1 MVIKVKNNGE
11 WVKIPYLSSDNNPV
25 IPEAPLD
32 GKQYARQNGEWTV
45 VNIPEVDFTEI
56 NKKISQNTAA
66 IAANTTAIQSKVDK
80 VDGFGLSSNDYTF
93 QEKTKLA
100 GLNNYTLPTA
110 SDTVKGG
117 IKVGTG
123 LTMNGEV
130 LSATGG
136 GMADSVEWDNVL
148 SKPKFATVATSGAY
162 NDLTGRPNLATVATS
177 GSYTDLS
184 NKPTIPTVD
193 VTKSYVDTQLATKAN
208 ASNVYTKAEVDSKVS
223 SVYRVKG
230 SVASYANLPTVDV
243 TKSYV
248 DTQLATK
255 ANASNVY
262 TKAEVD
268 SKVSSVYRVKGSV
281 ASYANLP
288 TVDVTIG
295 DVYNVNDTGANYVAT
310 STTPTWD
317 KLSET
322 VDLSGYATTAA
333 MNSALGN
340 KVDKVSGKVLSTNDY
355 TTAEKNKLAGVAAN
369 ANNYS
374 LPAATSSVLG
384 GVKTSTGITNSS
396 GTISVTYG
404 TAAGTACQGNDSR
417 LSNSRPASDV
427 SAWAKASTKPTY
439 TWTEI
444 TSKPSWIGSSK
455 PTYTASEV
463 GALASGGTAVNAS
476 KVANSFIFKVAGGST
491 EGTNLYTFNG
501 SAAKTI
507 NVVAGSNVTLTP
519 TAGQLSISAKDTT
532 YAVATTSV
540 NGLMSSAMV
549 TKLNGI
555 ATNANN
561 YSLPIATGSVLGG
574 VKTGSNITNSSGTI
588 SLSSGNVTNALGY
601 TPVKNESGVAS
612 IRVMTQSA
620 YDALSSKS
628 ATTLYII
635 TG

>member
-1 MVIKVKNNGE
+1 MVIKVKYNGE
-11 WVKIPYLSSDNNPV
+11 WVKIPYLSSDHGQELV
-25 IPEAPLD
+25 EEAPKD
-32 GKQYARQNGEWTV
+32 GSQYARQNGVWSV
-45 VNIPEVDFTEI
+45 VNIPEVDFTDVY
-56 NKKISQNTAA
+56 NA
-66 IAANTTAIQSKVDK
+66 IDTKVDK
-80 VDGFGLSSNDYTF
+80 VEG
-93 QEKTKLA
+93 
-100 GLNNYTLPTA
+100 
-110 SDTVKGG
+110 KG
-117 IKVGTG
+117 
-123 LTMNGEV
+123 
-130 LSATGG
+130 
-136 GMADSVEWDNVL
+136 
-148 SKPKFATVATSGAY
+148 
-162 NDLTGRPNLATVATS
+162 
-177 GSYTDLS
+177 
-184 NKPTIPTVD
+184 
-193 VTKSYVDTQLATKAN
+193 
-208 ASNVYTKAEVDSKVS
+208 
-223 SVYRVKG
+223 
-230 SVASYANLPTVDV
+230 
-243 TKSYV
+243 
-248 DTQLATK
+248 
-255 ANASNVY
+255 
-262 TKAEVD
+262 
-268 SKVSSVYRVKGSV
+268 
-281 ASYANLP
+281 
-288 TVDVTIG
+288 
-295 DVYNVNDTGANYVAT
+295 
-310 STTPTWD
+310 
-317 KLSET
+317 
-322 VDLSGYATTAA
+322 
-333 MNSALGN
+333 
-340 KVDKVSGKVLSTNDY
+340 LSTNDY
-355 TTAEKNKLAGVAAN
+355 VTADKTKVTNINEVVEAATKNITATGISITLDKRNLVTNVVENIELNLPASTTALAGLMLPADKIKLNGIATG

-374 LPAATSSVLG
+374 LPVATASVLG

-463 GALASGGTAVNAS
+463 GALASGGTTVNAS

-519 TAGQLSISAKDTT
+519 TSGQLSISAKDTT
-532 YAVATTSV
+532 YSVATTSA

-561 YSLPIATGSVLGG
+561 YSLPTATSSVLGG

-588 SLSSGNVTNALGY
+588 SLSSSNVTSALGY

-620 YDALSSKS
+620 YDSLSSKS

>member
-1 MVIKVKNNGE
+1 MVIKVKYNGE
-11 WVKIPYLSSDNNPV
+11 WVKIPYLSSGHGQELV
-25 IPEAPLD
+25 EEAPKD
-32 GKQYARQNGEWTV
+32 NKQYARQDGTWTV
-45 VNIPEVDFTEI
+45 VNIPEVDFTEVYE
-56 NKKISQNTAA
+56 A
-66 IAANTTAIQSKVDK
+66 IDTKVDK
-80 VDGFGLSSNDYTF
+80 VDGKGLSTNDYITADKTKVTNVN
-93 QEKTKLA
+93 EVIETAARSVTATGISITLDKRNLVTNAVENIKLDLPASTTALAGLMLPSDKTKLNGIAA
-100 GLNNYTLPTA
+100 GAEVNVNADWNATKGDALILNKPTL
-110 SDTVKGG
+110 S
-117 IKVGTG
+117 
-123 LTMNGEV
+123 
-130 LSATGG
+130 
-136 GMADSVEWDNVL
+136 
-148 SKPKFATVATSGAY
+148 
-162 NDLTGRPNLATVATS
+162 TVATS
-177 GSYTDLS
+177 GSYNDLTS
-184 NKPTIPTVD
+184 KPTI
-193 VTKSYVDTQLATKAN
+193 
-208 ASNVYTKAEVDSKVS
+208 
-223 SVYRVKG
+223 
-230 SVASYANLPTVDV
+230 PTVDV

-295 DVYNVNDTGANYVAT
+295 DVYNVSDTGANYVAI

-340 KVDKVSGKVLSTNDY
+340 KVDKVSGKSLSTNDY
-355 TTAEKNKLAGVAAN
+355 TTAEKNKLAGIAAS

-439 TWTEI
+439 AWTEI

-532 YAVATTSV
+532 YAVATTSA

-549 TKLNGI
+549 TKLNGV

-561 YSLPIATGSVLGG
+561 YSLPTATGSVLGG

-588 SLSSGNVTNALGY
+588 SLSSGNVTSALGY

>member
-11 WVKIPYLSSDNNPV
+11 WVKIPYLSSDNNPI

-32 GKQYARQNGEWTV
+32 GKQYARQSGEWTV
-45 VNIPEVDFTEI
+45 ANIPEVDFTEI

-80 VDGFGLSSNDYTF
+80 VDGFGLSSNDYTS

-100 GLNNYTLPTA
+100 GLSNYTLPTA

-148 SKPKFATVATSGAY
+148 SKPEFATVATSGAY
-162 NDLTGRPNLATVATS
+162 NDLTGRPSLATVATS
-177 GSYTDLS
+177 GSYADLS
-184 NKPTIPTVD
+184 NKPTI
-193 VTKSYVDTQLATKAN
+193 
-208 ASNVYTKAEVDSKVS
+208 
-223 SVYRVKG
+223 
-230 SVASYANLPTVDV
+230 PTVDV

-340 KVDKVSGKVLSTNDY
+340 KVDKVSGKALSTNDY
-355 TTAEKNKLAGVAAN
+355 TTAEKNKLAGIAAS

-532 YAVATTSV
+532 YAVATTSA

-549 TKLNGI
+549 TKLNGV

-561 YSLPIATGSVLGG
+561 YSLPTATSSVLGG

-612 IRVMTQSA
+612 ISVMTQSA

>member
-11 WVKIPYLSSDNNPV
+11 WVKIPYLSSDNNPI

-32 GKQYARQNGEWTV
+32 GKHYARQSGEWTV

-56 NKKISQNTAA
+56 DQKISQNTAA
-66 IAANTTAIQSKVDK
+66 IASNTTAIQSKVDK
-80 VDGFGLSSNDYTF
+80 VDGFGLSSNDFTS

-100 GLNNYTLPTA
+100 GLSNYTLPTA

-117 IKVGTG
+117 IKVGSG

-148 SKPKFATVATSGAY
+148 SKPEFATVATSGAY
-162 NDLTGRPNLATVATS
+162 NDLSGKPSLSTVATS
-177 GSYTDLS
+177 GSYNDLS

-208 ASNVYTKAEVDSKVS
+208 A
-223 SVYRVKG
+223 
-230 SVASYANLPTVDV
+230 
-243 TKSYV
+243 
-248 DTQLATK
+248 
-255 ANASNVY
+255 
-262 TKAEVD
+262 
-268 SKVSSVYRVKGSV
+268 
-281 ASYANLP
+281 
-288 TVDVTIG
+288 
-295 DVYNVNDTGANYVAT
+295 
-310 STTPTWD
+310 
-317 KLSET
+317 
-322 VDLSGYATTAA
+322 
-333 MNSALGN
+333 MNTALGN
-340 KVDKVSGKVLSTNDY
+340 KVDKVSGKGLSTNDY
-355 TTAEKNKLAGVAAN
+355 TTAEKDKLAGIATG

-374 LPAATSSVLG
+374 LPVATASVLG

-396 GTISVTYG
+396 GTISVAYG
-404 TAAGTACQGNDSR
+404 SAAGTACQGNDSR

-476 KVANSFIFKVAGGST
+476 KVANSFIFKVAGGNT

-519 TAGQLSISAKDTT
+519 TSGQLSISAKDTT
-532 YAVATTSV
+532 YGIASASA
-540 NGLMSSAMV
+540 NGLMSSTVYNNLNTQLYVYGYFGQSQAPDYYTIDYKFINPITGEIKHNNKIELRFADTTYSGIMSPV
-549 TKLNGI
+549 DKRKLD
-555 ATNANN
+555 
-561 YSLPIATGSVLGG
+561 SCPTGSG
-574 VKTGSNITNSSGTI
+574 ITEI
-588 SLSSGNVTNALGY
+588 R
-601 TPVKNESGVAS
+601 S
-612 IRVMTQSA
+612 ITQSE
-620 YDALSSKS
+620 YDALSTKV

>member
-11 WVKIPYLSSDNNPV
+11 WVKIPYLSSDNNPI

-32 GKQYARQNGEWTV
+32 GKQYARQSGEWTV

-56 NKKISQNTAA
+56 NQKISQNTAA

-80 VDGFGLSSNDYTF
+80 VDGFGLSSNDYTS

-100 GLNNYTLPTA
+100 GLSNYTLPTA

-148 SKPKFATVATSGAY
+148 GKPKFATVATSGAY
-162 NDLTGRPNLATVATS
+162 NDLSGKPSLSTVATS
-177 GSYTDLS
+177 GSYNDLS

-208 ASNVYTKAEVDSKVS
+208 ASNVYTKSEVDSKVS

-230 SVASYANLPTVDV
+230 SVASYANLPT
-243 TKSYV
+243 T
-248 DTQLATK
+248 
-255 ANASNVY
+255 NVQ
-262 TKAEVD
+262 
-268 SKVSSVYRVKGSV
+268 
-281 ASYANLP
+281 
-288 TVDVTIG
+288 
-295 DVYNVNDTGANYVAT
+295 
-310 STTPTWD
+310 
-317 KLSET
+317 SET

-333 MNSALGN
+333 MNTALGN
-340 KVDKVSGKVLSTNDY
+340 KVDKVSGKGLSTNDY
-355 TTAEKNKLAGVAAN
+355 TTAEKDKLAGIATG

-374 LPAATSSVLG
+374 LPVATASVLG

-396 GTISVTYG
+396 GTISVAYG
-404 TAAGTACQGNDSR
+404 SAAGTACQGNDSR

-444 TSKPSWIGSSK
+444 TSKPSWIGTSK

-501 SAAKTI
+501 STAKTI

-519 TAGQLSISAKDTT
+519 TSGQLSISAKDTT
-532 YAVATTSV
+532 YSVATTSA

-561 YSLPIATGSVLGG
+561 YSLPTATGSVLGG

-588 SLSSGNVTNALGY
+588 SLSSSNVTSALGY

-620 YDALSSKS
+620 YDSLSSKS

>member
-66 IAANTTAIQSKVDK
+66 ISANTTAIQSKVDK
-80 VDGFGLSSNDYTF
+80 VDGFGLSSNDYTS

-162 NDLTGRPNLATVATS
+162 NDLSGKPSLSTVATS
-177 GSYTDLS
+177 GSYNDLS

-208 ASNVYTKAEVDSKVS
+208 ASNVYTKSEVDSKVS
-223 SVYRVKG
+223 SVYRV
-230 SVASYANLPTVDV
+230 
-243 TKSYV
+243 
-248 DTQLATK
+248 
-255 ANASNVY
+255 
-262 TKAEVD
+262 
-268 SKVSSVYRVKGSV
+268 
-281 ASYANLP
+281 
-288 TVDVTIG
+288 IG

-404 TAAGTACQGNDSR
+404 TAADTACQGNDSR

-519 TAGQLSISAKDTT
+519 TSGQLSISAKDTT
-532 YAVATTSV
+532 YAVATTSA

-561 YSLPIATGSVLGG
+561 YSLPTATGSVLGG

-588 SLSSGNVTNALGY
+588 SLSSGNVTSALGY

>member
-66 IAANTTAIQSKVDK
+66 ISANTTVIQSKVDK
-80 VDGFGLSSNDYTF
+80 VDGFGLSSNDYTS

-100 GLNNYTLPTA
+100 GLSNYTLPTA

-148 SKPKFATVATSGAY
+148 SKPKFATVATSG
-162 NDLTGRPNLATVATS
+162 
-177 GSYTDLS
+177 SYTDLS
-184 NKPTIPTVD
+184 NKPTI
-193 VTKSYVDTQLATKAN
+193 
-208 ASNVYTKAEVDSKVS
+208 
-223 SVYRVKG
+223 
-230 SVASYANLPTVDV
+230 PTVDV

-355 TTAEKNKLAGVAAN
+355 TTAEKNKLAGVAAS

-439 TWTEI
+439 AWTEI

-532 YAVATTSV
+532 YAVATTSA

-549 TKLNGI
+549 TKLNGV

-561 YSLPIATGSVLGG
+561 YSLPTATGSVLGG

-588 SLSSGNVTNALGY
+588 SLSSGNVTSALGY

>member
-1 MVIKVKNNGE
+1 MVIKVKYNGE
-11 WVKIPYLSSDNNPV
+11 WVKIPYLSSDHGRELV
-25 IPEAPLD
+25 EEAPKD
-32 GKQYARQNGEWTV
+32 GKQYARQNGVWSV
-45 VNIPEVDFTEI
+45 VNIPEVDFTDVY
-56 NKKISQNTAA
+56 NA
-66 IAANTTAIQSKVDK
+66 IDTKVDK
-80 VDGFGLSSNDYTF
+80 VEGKGLSTNDYVTADKTKVTNIN
-93 QEKTKLA
+93 EVVEAATKNITATDISITLDKRNLVTNAVENIELNLPASTTALAGLMLPSDKTKLNGIAA
-100 GLNNYTLPTA
+100 GAEVNVNADWNATEGDAQILNKPT
-110 SDTVKGG
+110 
-117 IKVGTG
+117 
-123 LTMNGEV
+123 
-130 LSATGG
+130 
-136 GMADSVEWDNVL
+136 
-148 SKPKFATVATSGAY
+148 
-162 NDLTGRPNLATVATS
+162 LATVATS
-177 GSYTDLS
+177 GSYSDLT

-193 VTKSYVDTQLATKAN
+193 VNKKYVDDKLATKAN

-230 SVASYANLPTVDV
+230 SVASY
-243 TKSYV
+243 
-248 DTQLATK
+248 
-255 ANASNVY
+255 
-262 TKAEVD
+262 
-268 SKVSSVYRVKGSV
+268 SS
-281 ASYANLP
+281 LP

-532 YAVATTSV
+532 YAVATTSA

-561 YSLPIATGSVLGG
+561 YSLPTATSSVLGG

-588 SLSSGNVTNALGY
+588 SLSSGNVTSALGY

>member
-66 IAANTTAIQSKVDK
+66 ISANTTAIQSKVDK
-80 VDGFGLSSNDYTF
+80 VDGFGLSSNDYTS

-100 GLNNYTLPTA
+100 GLSNYTLPTA

-148 SKPKFATVATSGAY
+148 SKPEFATVATSGAY
-162 NDLTGRPNLATVATS
+162 NDLTGKPNLATVATS

-223 SVYRVKG
+223 SVYRV
-230 SVASYANLPTVDV
+230 
-243 TKSYV
+243 
-248 DTQLATK
+248 
-255 ANASNVY
+255 
-262 TKAEVD
+262 
-268 SKVSSVYRVKGSV
+268 
-281 ASYANLP
+281 
-288 TVDVTIG
+288 IG

-532 YAVATTSV
+532 YAVATTSA

-561 YSLPIATGSVLGG
+561 YSLPTATSSVLGG

-588 SLSSGNVTNALGY
+588 SLSSGNVTSALGY

>member
-66 IAANTTAIQSKVDK
+66 ISANTTAIQSKVDK
-80 VDGFGLSSNDYTF
+80 IDGFGLSSNDYTS

-100 GLNNYTLPTA
+100 GLSNYTLPTA

-223 SVYRVKG
+223 SVYRV
-230 SVASYANLPTVDV
+230 
-243 TKSYV
+243 
-248 DTQLATK
+248 
-255 ANASNVY
+255 
-262 TKAEVD
+262 
-268 SKVSSVYRVKGSV
+268 
-281 ASYANLP
+281 
-288 TVDVTIG
+288 IG

-322 VDLSGYATTAA
+322 VNLSGYATTAA

-340 KVDKVSGKVLSTNDY
+340 KVDKVSGKSLSTNDY
-355 TTAEKNKLAGVAAN
+355 TTAEKNKLAGIAAS

-532 YAVATTSV
+532 YAVATTSA

-549 TKLNGI
+549 TKLNGV

-561 YSLPIATGSVLGG
+561 YSLPTATSSVLGG

-612 IRVMTQSA
+612 ISVMTQSA

>member
-11 WVKIPYLSSDNNPV
+11 WVKIPYLSSDNNPI

-45 VNIPEVDFTEI
+45 VNIP
-56 NKKISQNTAA
+56 
-66 IAANTTAIQSKVDK
+66 K
-80 VDGFGLSSNDYTF
+80 VDGFGLSSNDYTS

-100 GLNNYTLPTA
+100 GLSNYTLPTA

-117 IKVGTG
+117 IKVGSG

-148 SKPKFATVATSGAY
+148 SKPEFATVATSGAY
-162 NDLTGRPNLATVATS
+162 DDLTGKPSLAKVATS
-177 GSYTDLS
+177 GSYVDLS

-230 SVASYANLPTVDV
+230 SVASY
-243 TKSYV
+243 
-248 DTQLATK
+248 
-255 ANASNVY
+255 
-262 TKAEVD
+262 
-268 SKVSSVYRVKGSV
+268 SS
-281 ASYANLP
+281 LP

-322 VDLSGYATTAA
+322 YATTAA

-340 KVDKVSGKVLSTNDY
+340 KVDKVSGKSLSTNDY
-355 TTAEKNKLAGVAAN
+355 TTAEKKKLAGIAAS

-444 TSKPSWIGSSK
+444 TNKPSWIGSSK

-519 TAGQLSISAKDTT
+519 TSGQLSISAKDTT
-532 YAVATTSV
+532 YSVATTSA

-561 YSLPIATGSVLGG
+561 YSLPTATGSVLGG

-588 SLSSGNVTNALGY
+588 SLSSGNVTSALGY

>member
-11 WVKIPYLSSDNNPV
+11 WVKIPYLSSDNNPI

-32 GKQYARQNGEWTV
+32 GKQYARQSGEWTV

-56 NKKISQNTAA
+56 DQKISQNTAA
-66 IAANTTAIQSKVDK
+66 IASNTTAIQSKVDK
-80 VDGFGLSSNDYTF
+80 VDGFGLSSNDFTS

-100 GLNNYTLPTA
+100 GLSNYTLPTA

-117 IKVGTG
+117 IKVGSG

-148 SKPKFATVATSGAY
+148 SKPEFATVATSGAY
-162 NDLTGRPNLATVATS
+162 NDLSGKPSLSTVATS
-177 GSYTDLS
+177 GSYNDLS

-208 ASNVYTKAEVDSKVS
+208 ASNVYTKSEVDSKVS

-230 SVASYANLPTVDV
+230 SVASYANLPT
-243 TKSYV
+243 T
-248 DTQLATK
+248 
-255 ANASNVY
+255 NVQ
-262 TKAEVD
+262 
-268 SKVSSVYRVKGSV
+268 
-281 ASYANLP
+281 
-288 TVDVTIG
+288 IG
-295 DVYNVNDTGANYVAT
+295 DVYNVTDTGANYVAT
-310 STTPTWD
+310 ATTPTWD

-333 MNSALGN
+333 MNTALGN
-340 KVDKVSGKVLSTNDY
+340 KVDKVSGKGLSTNDY
-355 TTAEKNKLAGVAAN
+355 TTAEKDKLAGIATG

-374 LPAATSSVLG
+374 LPVATASVLG

-396 GTISVTYG
+396 GTISVAYG

-439 TWTEI
+439 AWTEI

-519 TAGQLSISAKDTT
+519 TSGQLSISAKDTT
-532 YAVATTSV
+532 YGIASASA
-540 NGLMSSAMV
+540 NGLMSSTVYNNLNTQLYVCGYFGQSQAPDYYTIDYKFINPITGEIKYNNKIELRFADTTYSGIMSPV
-549 TKLNGI
+549 DKRKLD
-555 ATNANN
+555 
-561 YSLPIATGSVLGG
+561 SCPTGSG
-574 VKTGSNITNSSGTI
+574 ITEI
-588 SLSSGNVTNALGY
+588 R
-601 TPVKNESGVAS
+601 S
-612 IRVMTQSA
+612 ITQSE
-620 YDALSSKS
+620 YDALSTKV

>member
-1 MVIKVKNNGE
+1 MVIKVKYNGE
-11 WVKIPYLSSDNNPV
+11 WVKIPYLSDV
-25 IPEAPLD
+25 HGEELVTEAPKD
-32 GKQYARQNGEWTV
+32 DKQYARQNGVWTV
-45 VNIPEVDFTEI
+45 VNIPEVDFTDI
-56 NKKISQNTAA
+56 YTALD
-66 IAANTTAIQSKVDK
+66 TKVDK
-80 VDGFGLSSNDYTF
+80 VEGKGLSTEDYLTLDKTKVNNLN
-93 QEKTKLA
+93 EVLENAVLNTTATGSTITLDKRNLVTNVVENIELNLPASTTALAGLMLPSDKTKLNGIAA
-100 GLNNYTLPTA
+100 GAEVNVNADWNAESGDAQILNKPT
-110 SDTVKGG
+110 
-117 IKVGTG
+117 
-123 LTMNGEV
+123 
-130 LSATGG
+130 
-136 GMADSVEWDNVL
+136 
-148 SKPKFATVATSGAY
+148 
-162 NDLTGRPNLATVATS
+162 LATVATS
-177 GSYTDLS
+177 GSYADLS

-243 TKSYV
+243 TIS
-248 DTQLATK
+248 
-255 ANASNVY
+255 
-262 TKAEVD
+262 
-268 SKVSSVYRVKGSV
+268 
-281 ASYANLP
+281 
-288 TVDVTIG
+288 
-295 DVYNVNDTGANYVAT
+295 DVYNVSDTGANYVAT

-340 KVDKVSGKVLSTNDY
+340 KVDKVSGKSLSTNDY
-355 TTAEKNKLAGVAAN
+355 TTAEKNKLAGIAAS

-519 TAGQLSISAKDTT
+519 TSGQLSISAKDTT
-532 YAVATTSV
+532 YAVATTSA

-549 TKLNGI
+549 TKLNGV

-561 YSLPIATGSVLGG
+561 YSLPTATGSVLGG

-588 SLSSGNVTNALGY
+588 SLSSSNVTSALGY

-620 YDALSSKS
+620 YDSLSSKS

>member
-11 WVKIPYLSSDNNPV
+11 WVKIPYLSSNNNPI

-32 GKQYARQNGEWTV
+32 GKQYARQSGEWTV

-66 IAANTTAIQSKVDK
+66 IAA
-80 VDGFGLSSNDYTF
+80 
-93 QEKTKLA
+93 
-100 GLNNYTLPTA
+100 
-110 SDTVKGG
+110 
-117 IKVGTG
+117 
-123 LTMNGEV
+123 
-130 LSATGG
+130 
-136 GMADSVEWDNVL
+136 
-148 SKPKFATVATSGAY
+148 
-162 NDLTGRPNLATVATS
+162 
-177 GSYTDLS
+177 
-184 NKPTIPTVD
+184 
-193 VTKSYVDTQLATKAN
+193 
-208 ASNVYTKAEVDSKVS
+208 
-223 SVYRVKG
+223 
-230 SVASYANLPTVDV
+230 
-243 TKSYV
+243 
-248 DTQLATK
+248 
-255 ANASNVY
+255 
-262 TKAEVD
+262 
-268 SKVSSVYRVKGSV
+268 
-281 ASYANLP
+281 
-288 TVDVTIG
+288 
-295 DVYNVNDTGANYVAT
+295 
-310 STTPTWD
+310 
-317 KLSET
+317 
-322 VDLSGYATTAA
+322 

-340 KVDKVSGKVLSTNDY
+340 KVDKVSGKPLSTNDY
-355 TTAEKNKLAGVAAN
+355 TTAEKNKLAGIAAS

-396 GTISVTYG
+396 GKISVTYG
-404 TAAGTACQGNDSR
+404 TAAGTACQGNDLR

-439 TWTEI
+439 AWTEI

-519 TAGQLSISAKDTT
+519 TVGQLSISAKDTT
-532 YAVATTSV
+532 YAVATTSA

-549 TKLNGI
+549 TKLNGV

-561 YSLPIATGSVLGG
+561 YSLPTATGSVLGG

-588 SLSSGNVTNALGY
+588 SLSSGNVTSALGY

>member
-66 IAANTTAIQSKVDK
+66 ISANTTAIQSKVDK
-80 VDGFGLSSNDYTF
+80 VDGFGLSSNDYTS

-136 GMADSVEWDNVL
+136 GIADSVEWDNVL
-148 SKPKFATVATSGAY
+148 SKPEF
-162 NDLTGRPNLATVATS
+162 ATVATS

-230 SVASYANLPTVDV
+230 SVASY
-243 TKSYV
+243 S
-248 DTQLATK
+248 
-255 ANASNVY
+255 
-262 TKAEVD
+262 
-268 SKVSSVYRVKGSV
+268 
-281 ASYANLP
+281 NLP

-519 TAGQLSISAKDTT
+519 TVGQLSISAKDTT
-532 YAVATTSV
+532 YAVATTSA

-549 TKLNGI
+549 TKLNGV

-561 YSLPIATGSVLGG
+561 YSLPTATGSVLGG

-588 SLSSGNVTNALGY
+588 SLSSGNVTSALGY

>member
-11 WVKIPYLSSDNNPV
+11 WVKIPYLSSDNNPI

-32 GKQYARQNGEWTV
+32 GKQYARQSGEWTV

-80 VDGFGLSSNDYTF
+80 VDGFGLSSNDYTS

-100 GLNNYTLPTA
+100 GLSNYTLPTA

-117 IKVGTG
+117 IKVGSG

-148 SKPKFATVATSGAY
+148 SKPEF
-162 NDLTGRPNLATVATS
+162 ATVATS

-184 NKPTIPTVD
+184 NKPTI
-193 VTKSYVDTQLATKAN
+193 
-208 ASNVYTKAEVDSKVS
+208 
-223 SVYRVKG
+223 
-230 SVASYANLPTVDV
+230 PTVDV

-340 KVDKVSGKVLSTNDY
+340 KVDKVSGKSLSTNDY

-532 YAVATTSV
+532 YAVATTSA

-549 TKLNGI
+549 TKLNGV

-561 YSLPIATGSVLGG
+561 YSLPTATGSVLGG

-588 SLSSGNVTNALGY
+588 SLSSGNVTSALGY

>member
-11 WVKIPYLSSDNNPV
+11 WVKIPYLSSDNNPI

-32 GKQYARQNGEWTV
+32 GKQYARQSGEWTV

-56 NKKISQNTAA
+56 DQKISQNTAA

-80 VDGFGLSSNDYTF
+80 VDGFGLSSNDFTS

-100 GLNNYTLPTA
+100 GLSNYTLPTA

-117 IKVGTG
+117 IKVGSG

-148 SKPKFATVATSGAY
+148 SKPEFATVATSGAY
-162 NDLTGRPNLATVATS
+162 NDLSGKPSLSTVATS
-177 GSYTDLS
+177 GSYNDLS

-208 ASNVYTKAEVDSKVS
+208 ASNVYTKSEVDSKVS

-230 SVASYANLPTVDV
+230 SVASYANLPT
-243 TKSYV
+243 T
-248 DTQLATK
+248 
-255 ANASNVY
+255 NVQ
-262 TKAEVD
+262 
-268 SKVSSVYRVKGSV
+268 
-281 ASYANLP
+281 
-288 TVDVTIG
+288 IG
-295 DVYNVNDTGANYVAT
+295 DVYSVTDTGANYVAVAT
-310 STTPTWD
+310 ATTPTWD

-333 MNSALGN
+333 MNTALGN
-340 KVDKVSGKVLSTNDY
+340 KVDKVSGKGLSTNDY
-355 TTAEKNKLAGVAAN
+355 TTAEKDKLAGIATG

-374 LPAATSSVLG
+374 LPVATASVLG

-396 GTISVTYG
+396 GTISVAYG
-404 TAAGTACQGNDSR
+404 SAAGTACQGNDSR

-444 TSKPSWIGSSK
+444 TSKPSWIESSK

-519 TAGQLSISAKDTT
+519 TSGQLSISAKDTT
-532 YAVATTSV
+532 YGIASASA
-540 NGLMSSAMV
+540 NGLMSSTVHNNLNTQLYVYGYFGQSQAPDYYTIDYKFINPITGEIKYNNKIELRFADTTCSGIMSPV
-549 TKLNGI
+549 DKRKLD
-555 ATNANN
+555 
-561 YSLPIATGSVLGG
+561 SCPTGSG
-574 VKTGSNITNSSGTI
+574 ITEI
-588 SLSSGNVTNALGY
+588 R
-601 TPVKNESGVAS
+601 S
-612 IRVMTQSA
+612 ITQSE
-620 YDALSSKS
+620 YDALSTKV

>member
-11 WVKIPYLSSDNNPV
+11 WVKIPYLSSDNNPI

-32 GKQYARQNGEWTV
+32 GKQYARQSGEWTV

-56 NKKISQNTAA
+56 DQKISQNTAA
-66 IAANTTAIQSKVDK
+66 IASNTTAIQSKVDK
-80 VDGFGLSSNDYTF
+80 VDGFGLSSNDFTS

-100 GLNNYTLPTA
+100 GLSNYTLPTA

-117 IKVGTG
+117 IKVGSG

-148 SKPKFATVATSGAY
+148 SKPEFATVATSGAY
-162 NDLTGRPNLATVATS
+162 NDLSGKPSLSTVATS
-177 GSYTDLS
+177 GSYNDLS

-208 ASNVYTKAEVDSKVS
+208 ASNVYTKSEVDSKVS
-223 SVYRVKG
+223 SVYRV
-230 SVASYANLPTVDV
+230 
-243 TKSYV
+243 
-248 DTQLATK
+248 
-255 ANASNVY
+255 
-262 TKAEVD
+262 
-268 SKVSSVYRVKGSV
+268 
-281 ASYANLP
+281 
-288 TVDVTIG
+288 IG
-295 DVYNVNDTGANYVAT
+295 DVYNVTDTGANYVAT
-310 STTPTWD
+310 ATTPTWD

-333 MNSALGN
+333 MNTALGN
-340 KVDKVSGKVLSTNDY
+340 KVDKVSGKGLSTNDY
-355 TTAEKNKLAGVAAN
+355 TTAEKDKLAGIATG

-374 LPAATSSVLG
+374 LPVATASVLG

-396 GTISVTYG
+396 GTISVAYG
-404 TAAGTACQGNDSR
+404 SAAGTACQGNDSR

-519 TAGQLSISAKDTT
+519 TSGQLSISAKDTT
-532 YAVATTSV
+532 YSVATTSA

-561 YSLPIATGSVLGG
+561 YSLPTATGSVLGG
-574 VKTGSNITNSSGTI
+574 VKTGRNITNSSGTI
-588 SLSSGNVTNALGY
+588 SLSSSNVTSALGY

-620 YDALSSKS
+620 YDSLSSKS

>member
-1 MVIKVKNNGE
+1 MVIKVKYNGE
-11 WVKIPYLSSDNNPV
+11 WVKIPYLSSDHGQELV
-25 IPEAPLD
+25 EEAPKD
-32 GKQYARQNGEWTV
+32 GSQYARQNGVWSV
-45 VNIPEVDFTEI
+45 VNIPEVDFTEVY
-56 NKKISQNTAA
+56 NA
-66 IAANTTAIQSKVDK
+66 IATKVDK
-80 VDGFGLSSNDYTF
+80 VEGKGLSTNDYVTADKTKVTNINGVI
-93 QEKTKLA
+93 EAATKNITATDISITLDKRNLVTNAVENIELNLPASTTALAGLMLPSDKTKLNGIAA
-100 GLNNYTLPTA
+100 GAEVNVNADWNATEGDALILNKPT
-110 SDTVKGG
+110 
-117 IKVGTG
+117 
-123 LTMNGEV
+123 
-130 LSATGG
+130 
-136 GMADSVEWDNVL
+136 
-148 SKPKFATVATSGAY
+148 
-162 NDLTGRPNLATVATS
+162 LATVATS
-177 GSYTDLS
+177 GSYNDLTS
-184 NKPTIPTVD
+184 KPTIPTVD

-230 SVASYANLPTVDV
+230 SVASY
-243 TKSYV
+243 
-248 DTQLATK
+248 
-255 ANASNVY
+255 
-262 TKAEVD
+262 
-268 SKVSSVYRVKGSV
+268 SS
-281 ASYANLP
+281 LP

-295 DVYNVNDTGANYVAT
+295 DVYNVNDTGVNYVAT
-310 STTPTWD
+310 STTPTWN

-340 KVDKVSGKVLSTNDY
+340 KVDKVSGKSLSTNDY
-355 TTAEKNKLAGVAAN
+355 TTAEKNKLAGIAAS

-444 TSKPSWIGSSK
+444 TNKPSWIGSSK

-519 TAGQLSISAKDTT
+519 TSGQLSISAKDTT
-532 YAVATTSV
+532 YAVATTSA

-561 YSLPIATGSVLGG
+561 YSLPTATGSVLGG

-588 SLSSGNVTNALGY
+588 SLSSGNVTSALGY

>member
-80 VDGFGLSSNDYTF
+80 VDGFGLSSNDYTS

-100 GLNNYTLPTA
+100 GLSNYTLPTA

-230 SVASYANLPTVDV
+230 SVASYANLPTV
-243 TKSYV
+243 
-248 DTQLATK
+248 
-255 ANASNVY
+255 
-262 TKAEVD
+262 
-268 SKVSSVYRVKGSV
+268 G
-281 ASYANLP
+281 
-288 TVDVTIG
+288 VTIG

-340 KVDKVSGKVLSTNDY
+340 KVDKVSGKSLSTNDY
-355 TTAEKNKLAGVAAN
+355 TTAEKNKLAGIAAS

-519 TAGQLSISAKDTT
+519 TSGQLSISAKDTT
-532 YAVATTSV
+532 YGIASASA
-540 NGLMSSAMV
+540 NGLMSSTVYNNLNTQLYVYGYFGQSQAPDYYTIDYKFINPITGEIKYNNKIELRFADTTYSGIMSPV
-549 TKLNGI
+549 DKRKLD
-555 ATNANN
+555 
-561 YSLPIATGSVLGG
+561 SCPTGSG
-574 VKTGSNITNSSGTI
+574 ITEI
-588 SLSSGNVTNALGY
+588 R
-601 TPVKNESGVAS
+601 S
-612 IRVMTQSA
+612 ITQSE
-620 YDALSSKS
+620 YDALSTKV

>member
-1 MVIKVKNNGE
+1 MVIKVKYNGE
-11 WVKIPYLSSDNNPV
+11 WVKIPYLSSDHGRELV
-25 IPEAPLD
+25 EEAPKD
-32 GKQYARQNGEWTV
+32 GSQYARQNGVWSV
-45 VNIPEVDFTEI
+45 VNIPEVNFTEVY
-56 NKKISQNTAA
+56 NA
-66 IAANTTAIQSKVDK
+66 IDTKVDK
-80 VDGFGLSSNDYTF
+80 VEGKSLSTNDYVTAD
-93 QEKTKLA
+93 KTKVTNINEVIEAAAKNITATDISITLDKRNLVTNAVENIELNLPASTTALA
-100 GLNNYTLPTA
+100 GLMLPA
-110 SDTVKGG
+110 DKIKLNG
-117 IKVGTG
+117 IAAGA
-123 LTMNGEV
+123 EV
-130 LSATGG
+130 NVNADWNATEGD
-136 GMADSVEWDNVL
+136 AL
-148 SKPKFATVATSGAY
+148 I
-162 NDLTGRPNLATVATS
+162 L
-177 GSYTDLS
+177 

-193 VTKSYVDTQLATKAN
+193 VNK
-208 ASNVYTKAEVDSKVS
+208 E
-223 SVYRVKG
+223 
-230 SVASYANLPTVDV
+230 
-243 TKSYV
+243 YV

-295 DVYNVNDTGANYVAT
+295 DVYNVSDTGANYVAT

-355 TTAEKNKLAGVAAN
+355 TTAEKNKLAGIAAS

-404 TAAGTACQGNDSR
+404 TTADTACQGNDSR

-463 GALASGGTAVNAS
+463 GALASGDTAVNAS

-519 TAGQLSISAKDTT
+519 TSGQLSISAKDTT
-532 YAVATTSV
+532 YSVATTSA

-561 YSLPIATGSVLGG
+561 YSLPTATDSVLGG

-588 SLSSGNVTNALGY
+588 SLSSSNVTSALGY

-620 YDALSSKS
+620 YDSLSSKS

>member
-80 VDGFGLSSNDYTF
+80 VDGFGLSSNDYTS

-100 GLNNYTLPTA
+100 GLSNYTLPTA

-243 TKSYV
+243 T
-248 DTQLATK
+248 
-255 ANASNVY
+255 
-262 TKAEVD
+262 
-268 SKVSSVYRVKGSV
+268 
-281 ASYANLP
+281 
-288 TVDVTIG
+288 IG

-355 TTAEKNKLAGVAAN
+355 TTAEKNKLAGIAAS

-491 EGTNLYTFNG
+491 EGTNLYT
-501 SAAKTI
+501 
-507 NVVAGSNVTLTP
+507 LMDP
-519 TAGQLSISAKDTT
+519 QLKQ
-532 YAVATTSV
+532 
-540 NGLMSSAMV
+540 LM
-549 TKLNGI
+549 
-555 ATNANN
+555 
-561 YSLPIATGSVLGG
+561 
-574 VKTGSNITNSSGTI
+574 
-588 SLSSGNVTNALGY
+588 
-601 TPVKNESGVAS
+601 
-612 IRVMTQSA
+612 
-620 YDALSSKS
+620 
-628 ATTLYII
+628 
-635 TG
+635 

>member
-66 IAANTTAIQSKVDK
+66 ISANTTAIQSKVDK
-80 VDGFGLSSNDYTF
+80 VDGFGLSSNDYTS

-100 GLNNYTLPTA
+100 GLSNYTLPTA

-117 IKVGTG
+117 IKVGSG

-148 SKPKFATVATSGAY
+148 SKPEFATVATSGAY
-162 NDLTGRPNLATVATS
+162 NDLTGKPNLATVATS

-230 SVASYANLPTVDV
+230 SV
-243 TKSYV
+243 
-248 DTQLATK
+248 
-255 ANASNVY
+255 
-262 TKAEVD
+262 
-268 SKVSSVYRVKGSV
+268 
-281 ASYANLP
+281 
-288 TVDVTIG
+288 
-295 DVYNVNDTGANYVAT
+295 
-310 STTPTWD
+310 PTWD

-340 KVDKVSGKVLSTNDY
+340 KVDKVSGKSLSTNDY
-355 TTAEKNKLAGVAAN
+355 TTAEKNKLAGIAAS

-519 TAGQLSISAKDTT
+519 TSGQLSISAKDTT
-532 YAVATTSV
+532 YSVATTSA

-561 YSLPIATGSVLGG
+561 YSLPTATSSVLGG

-588 SLSSGNVTNALGY
+588 SLSSGNVTSALGY

>member
-80 VDGFGLSSNDYTF
+80 VDGFGLSSNDYTS

-100 GLNNYTLPTA
+100 GLSNYTLPTA

-117 IKVGTG
+117 IKVGSG

-148 SKPKFATVATSGAY
+148 SKPEFATVATSGAY
-162 NDLTGRPNLATVATS
+162 NDLTGKPNLATVATS

-184 NKPTIPTVD
+184 NKPTI
-193 VTKSYVDTQLATKAN
+193 
-208 ASNVYTKAEVDSKVS
+208 
-223 SVYRVKG
+223 
-230 SVASYANLPTVDV
+230 PTVDV

-340 KVDKVSGKVLSTNDY
+340 KVDKVSGKSLSTNDY

-519 TAGQLSISAKDTT
+519 TSGQLSISAKDTT
-532 YAVATTSV
+532 YGIASASA
-540 NGLMSSAMV
+540 NGLMSSTVYNNLNTQLYVCGYFGQSQAPDYYTIDYTFINPITGEIKYNNKIELRFADTTYSGIMSPV
-549 TKLNGI
+549 DKRKLD
-555 ATNANN
+555 
-561 YSLPIATGSVLGG
+561 SCPTGSG
-574 VKTGSNITNSSGTI
+574 ITEI
-588 SLSSGNVTNALGY
+588 R
-601 TPVKNESGVAS
+601 S
-612 IRVMTQSA
+612 ITQSE
-620 YDALSSKS
+620 YDALSTKV

>member
-80 VDGFGLSSNDYTF
+80 VDGFGLSSNDYTS

-148 SKPKFATVATSGAY
+148 SKPEFATVATSGAY
-162 NDLTGRPNLATVATS
+162 NDLTGKPNLATVATS

-184 NKPTIPTVD
+184 NKPTI
-193 VTKSYVDTQLATKAN
+193 
-208 ASNVYTKAEVDSKVS
+208 
-223 SVYRVKG
+223 
-230 SVASYANLPTVDV
+230 
-243 TKSYV
+243 
-248 DTQLATK
+248 
-255 ANASNVY
+255 
-262 TKAEVD
+262 
-268 SKVSSVYRVKGSV
+268 
-281 ASYANLP
+281 P

-340 KVDKVSGKVLSTNDY
+340 KVDKVSGKSLSTNDY
-355 TTAEKNKLAGVAAN
+355 TTAEKNKLAGIAAS

-532 YAVATTSV
+532 YAVATTSA

-549 TKLNGI
+549 TKLNGV

-561 YSLPIATGSVLGG
+561 YSLPTATGSVLGG

-588 SLSSGNVTNALGY
+588 SLSSGNVTSALGY

>member
-1 MVIKVKNNGE
+1 
-11 WVKIPYLSSDNNPV
+11 
-25 IPEAPLD
+25 
-32 GKQYARQNGEWTV
+32 
-45 VNIPEVDFTEI
+45 
-56 NKKISQNTAA
+56 
-66 IAANTTAIQSKVDK
+66 
-80 VDGFGLSSNDYTF
+80 
-93 QEKTKLA
+93 
-100 GLNNYTLPTA
+100 
-110 SDTVKGG
+110 
-117 IKVGTG
+117 
-123 LTMNGEV
+123 MNGEV

-148 SKPKFATVATSGAY
+148 SKPEFATVATSGAY
-162 NDLTGRPNLATVATS
+162 NDLSGKPSLSTVATS
-177 GSYTDLS
+177 GSYNDLS

-208 ASNVYTKAEVDSKVS
+208 ASNVYTKSEVDSKVS

-230 SVASYANLPTVDV
+230 SVASYANLPT
-243 TKSYV
+243 T
-248 DTQLATK
+248 
-255 ANASNVY
+255 NVQ
-262 TKAEVD
+262 
-268 SKVSSVYRVKGSV
+268 
-281 ASYANLP
+281 
-288 TVDVTIG
+288 IG
-295 DVYNVNDTGANYVAT
+295 DVYNVTDTGANYVAT
-310 STTPTWD
+310 ATTPTWG

-322 VDLSGYATTAA
+322 VDLSEYATTAA
-333 MNSALGN
+333 MNTALGN
-340 KVDKVSGKVLSTNDY
+340 KVDKVSGKGLSTNDY
-355 TTAEKNKLAGVAAN
+355 TTAEKDKLAGIATG

-374 LPAATSSVLG
+374 LPVATASVLG

-396 GTISVTYG
+396 GTISVAYG
-404 TAAGTACQGNDSR
+404 SAAGTACQGNDSR

-519 TAGQLSISAKDTT
+519 TSGQLSISAKDTT
-532 YAVATTSV
+532 YGIASASA
-540 NGLMSSAMV
+540 NGLMSSTVYNNLNTQLYVYGYFDQSQAPDYYTIDYKFINPITGEIKYNNKIELRFADTTYSGIMSPV
-549 TKLNGI
+549 DKRKLD
-555 ATNANN
+555 
-561 YSLPIATGSVLGG
+561 SCPTGSG
-574 VKTGSNITNSSGTI
+574 ITEI
-588 SLSSGNVTNALGY
+588 R
-601 TPVKNESGVAS
+601 S
-612 IRVMTQSA
+612 ITQSE
-620 YDALSSKS
+620 YDALSTKV

>member
-11 WVKIPYLSSDNNPV
+11 WVKIPYLSSDNNPI

-32 GKQYARQNGEWTV
+32 GKQYARQSGEWTV

-80 VDGFGLSSNDYTF
+80 VDGFGLSSNDYTS

-100 GLNNYTLPTA
+100 GLSNYTLPTA

-148 SKPKFATVATSGAY
+148 SKPEFATVATSGAY
-162 NDLTGRPNLATVATS
+162 NDLTGRPSLATVATS
-177 GSYTDLS
+177 GSYADLS

-208 ASNVYTKAEVDSKVS
+208 VSNVYTKAEVDSKVS

-230 SVASYANLPTVDV
+230 SVPT
-243 TKSYV
+243 
-248 DTQLATK
+248 
-255 ANASNVY
+255 
-262 TKAEVD
+262 
-268 SKVSSVYRVKGSV
+268 
-281 ASYANLP
+281 
-288 TVDVTIG
+288 
-295 DVYNVNDTGANYVAT
+295 
-310 STTPTWD
+310 
-317 KLSET
+317 
-322 VDLSGYATTAA
+322 
-333 MNSALGN
+333 
-340 KVDKVSGKVLSTNDY
+340 
-355 TTAEKNKLAGVAAN
+355 
-369 ANNYS
+369 
-374 LPAATSSVLG
+374 
-384 GVKTSTGITNSS
+384 
-396 GTISVTYG
+396 
-404 TAAGTACQGNDSR
+404 
-417 LSNSRPASDV
+417 
-427 SAWAKASTKPTY
+427 
-439 TWTEI
+439 
-444 TSKPSWIGSSK
+444 
-455 PTYTASEV
+455 
-463 GALASGGTAVNAS
+463 
-476 KVANSFIFKVAGGST
+476 
-491 EGTNLYTFNG
+491 
-501 SAAKTI
+501 
-507 NVVAGSNVTLTP
+507 
-519 TAGQLSISAKDTT
+519 
-532 YAVATTSV
+532 
-540 NGLMSSAMV
+540 
-549 TKLNGI
+549 
-555 ATNANN
+555 
-561 YSLPIATGSVLGG
+561 ATGSVLGG

-588 SLSSGNVTNALGY
+588 SLSSGNVTSALGY

>member
-11 WVKIPYLSSDNNPV
+11 WVKIPYLSSDNNPI

-32 GKQYARQNGEWTV
+32 GKQYARQSGEWTV

-56 NKKISQNTAA
+56 NQKISQNTAA
-66 IAANTTAIQSKVDK
+66 IAAIQSKVDK
-80 VDGFGLSSNDYTF
+80 VDGFGLSSNDYTS

-177 GSYTDLS
+177 GSYADLS

-208 ASNVYTKAEVDSKVS
+208 ASE
-223 SVYRVKG
+223 
-230 SVASYANLPTVDV
+230 
-243 TKSYV
+243 
-248 DTQLATK
+248 
-255 ANASNVY
+255 
-262 TKAEVD
+262 
-268 SKVSSVYRVKGSV
+268 
-281 ASYANLP
+281 
-288 TVDVTIG
+288 
-295 DVYNVNDTGANYVAT
+295 
-310 STTPTWD
+310 
-317 KLSET
+317 
-322 VDLSGYATTAA
+322 

-340 KVDKVSGKVLSTNDY
+340 KVDKVSGKALSTNDY
-355 TTAEKNKLAGVAAN
+355 TTAEKNKLAGIAAS

-519 TAGQLSISAKDTT
+519 TSGQLSISAKDTT
-532 YAVATTSV
+532 YAVATTSA

-549 TKLNGI
+549 TKLNGV

-561 YSLPIATGSVLGG
+561 YSLPTATGSVLGG

-588 SLSSGNVTNALGY
+588 SLSSGNVTSALGY

>member
-25 IPEAPLD
+25 IPEASLD

-45 VNIPEVDFTEI
+45 VNTPEVDFTEI

-80 VDGFGLSSNDYTF
+80 VDGFGLSSNDYTS

-148 SKPKFATVATSGAY
+148 SKPEFATVATSGAY
-162 NDLTGRPNLATVATS
+162 DDLTGKPSLAKVATS

-243 TKSYV
+243 T
-248 DTQLATK
+248 
-255 ANASNVY
+255 
-262 TKAEVD
+262 
-268 SKVSSVYRVKGSV
+268 
-281 ASYANLP
+281 
-288 TVDVTIG
+288 IG
-295 DVYNVNDTGANYVAT
+295 DVYNVSDTGANYVAT

-340 KVDKVSGKVLSTNDY
+340 KVDKVSGKALSTNDY
-355 TTAEKNKLAGVAAN
+355 TTAEKNKLAGIAAS

-404 TAAGTACQGNDSR
+404 TTADTACQGNDSR

-463 GALASGGTAVNAS
+463 GALASGDTAVNAS

-519 TAGQLSISAKDTT
+519 TSGQLSISAKDTT
-532 YAVATTSV
+532 YGIASASA
-540 NGLMSSAMV
+540 NGLMSSTVYNNLNTQLYVYGYFGQSQAPDYYTIDYKFINPITGEIKYNNKIELRFADTTYSGIMSPV
-549 TKLNGI
+549 DKRKLD
-555 ATNANN
+555 
-561 YSLPIATGSVLGG
+561 SCPTGSG
-574 VKTGSNITNSSGTI
+574 ITEI
-588 SLSSGNVTNALGY
+588 R
-601 TPVKNESGVAS
+601 S
-612 IRVMTQSA
+612 ITQSE
-620 YDALSSKS
+620 YDALSTKV

>member
-1 MVIKVKNNGE
+1 MVIKVKYNGE
-11 WVKIPYLSSDNNPV
+11 WVKIPYLSSDHGQELV
-25 IPEAPLD
+25 EEAPKD
-32 GKQYARQNGEWTV
+32 GSQYARQNGVWSV
-45 VNIPEVDFTEI
+45 VNIPEVDFTDVY
-56 NKKISQNTAA
+56 NA
-66 IAANTTAIQSKVDK
+66 IDTKVDK
-80 VDGFGLSSNDYTF
+80 VEGKGLSTNDYVTAD
-93 QEKTKLA
+93 KTKVTNINEVIEAATKNVTATDISITLDKRNLVTNVVENIELNLPASTTALA
-100 GLNNYTLPTA
+100 GLMLPA
-110 SDTVKGG
+110 DKIKLNG
-117 IKVGTG
+117 IAAGA
-123 LTMNGEV
+123 EV
-130 LSATGG
+130 NVN
-136 GMADSVEWDNVL
+136 ADWNAESGDAQILN
-148 SKPKFATVATSGAY
+148 KPT
-162 NDLTGRPNLATVATS
+162 LATVATS
-177 GSYTDLS
+177 GSYNDLS

-208 ASNVYTKAEVDSKVS
+208 ASNVYTKS
-223 SVYRVKG
+223 
-230 SVASYANLPTVDV
+230 
-243 TKSYV
+243 
-248 DTQLATK
+248 
-255 ANASNVY
+255 
-262 TKAEVD
+262 EVD

-340 KVDKVSGKVLSTNDY
+340 KVDKVSGKALSTNDY
-355 TTAEKNKLAGVAAN
+355 TTAEKNKLAGIAAN

-374 LPAATSSVLG
+374 LPVATSSVLG

-507 NVVAGSNVTLTP
+507 NIVAGSNVTLTP
-519 TAGQLSISAKDTT
+519 TSGQLSISAKDTT
-532 YAVATTSV
+532 YSFATTSV

-561 YSLPIATGSVLGG
+561 YSLPTATGSVLGG

-588 SLSSGNVTNALGY
+588 SLSSSNVTSALGY

-620 YDALSSKS
+620 YDSLSSKS

>member
-1 MVIKVKNNGE
+1 MVIKVKYNGE
-11 WVKIPYLSSDNNPV
+11 WVKIPYLSSDHGRELV
-25 IPEAPLD
+25 EEAPKD
-32 GKQYARQNGEWTV
+32 GKQYARQNGVWSV
-45 VNIPEVDFTEI
+45 VNIPEVDFTDVY
-56 NKKISQNTAA
+56 NA
-66 IAANTTAIQSKVDK
+66 IDTKVDK
-80 VDGFGLSSNDYTF
+80 VEGKGLSTNDYVTADKTKVTNIN
-93 QEKTKLA
+93 EVVEAATKNITATGISITLDKRNLVTNVVENIELNLPASTTALAGLMLPSDKTKLNGIAA
-100 GLNNYTLPTA
+100 GAEVNVNADWNAESGDAQILNKPT
-110 SDTVKGG
+110 
-117 IKVGTG
+117 
-123 LTMNGEV
+123 
-130 LSATGG
+130 
-136 GMADSVEWDNVL
+136 
-148 SKPKFATVATSGAY
+148 
-162 NDLTGRPNLATVATS
+162 LATVATS
-177 GSYTDLS
+177 GSYADLS

-193 VTKSYVDTQLATKAN
+193 VNKKYVDDKLATKAN
-208 ASNVYTKAEVDSKVS
+208 V
-223 SVYRVKG
+223 
-230 SVASYANLPTVDV
+230 
-243 TKSYV
+243 
-248 DTQLATK
+248 
-255 ANASNVY
+255 SNVY

-532 YAVATTSV
+532 YAVATTSA

-561 YSLPIATGSVLGG
+561 YSLPTATSSVLGG

-588 SLSSGNVTNALGY
+588 SLSSGNVTSALGY

>member
-11 WVKIPYLSSDNNPV
+11 WVKIPYLSSDNNPI

-32 GKQYARQNGEWTV
+32 GKQYARQSGEWTV

-56 NKKISQNTAA
+56 NQKISQNTAA
-66 IAANTTAIQSKVDK
+66 IASNTTAIQSKVDK
-80 VDGFGLSSNDYTF
+80 VDGFGLSSNDFTS

-100 GLNNYTLPTA
+100 GLSNYALPTA
-110 SDTVKGG
+110 SDTIKGG

-148 SKPKFATVATSGAY
+148 GKPKFATVATSG
-162 NDLTGRPNLATVATS
+162 
-177 GSYTDLS
+177 SYADLS

-243 TKSYV
+243 T
-248 DTQLATK
+248 
-255 ANASNVY
+255 
-262 TKAEVD
+262 
-268 SKVSSVYRVKGSV
+268 
-281 ASYANLP
+281 
-288 TVDVTIG
+288 IG
-295 DVYNVNDTGANYVAT
+295 DVYNVSDTGANYVAT

-340 KVDKVSGKVLSTNDY
+340 KVDKVSGKSLSTNDY
-355 TTAEKNKLAGVAAN
+355 TTAEKNKLAGIAAS

-519 TAGQLSISAKDTT
+519 TSGQLSISAKDTT
-532 YAVATTSV
+532 YGIASASA
-540 NGLMSSAMV
+540 NGLMSSTVYNNLNTQLYVYGYFSQSQAPDYYTIDYKFINPITGEIKYNNKIELRFADTTYSGIMSPV
-549 TKLNGI
+549 DKRKLD
-555 ATNANN
+555 
-561 YSLPIATGSVLGG
+561 SCPTGSG
-574 VKTGSNITNSSGTI
+574 ITEI
-588 SLSSGNVTNALGY
+588 R
-601 TPVKNESGVAS
+601 S
-612 IRVMTQSA
+612 ITQSE
-620 YDALSSKS
+620 YDALSTKV